1 VKILLLG
8 KNGQVGRELCR
19 ALAPLGELVA
29 LGRDAADLRDR
40 EGLREAVSACRPDAI
55 VNAAAYT
62 AVDMAE
68 TDTAAASQVNA
79 LAVSTLARHA
89 RATNALLVHY
99 STDYVFDGTAPRPY
113 KESDKPNPRNVYGA
127 TKLAGEQAIR
137 DAGCEALVFR
147 SSWVYSTHGRNFLK
161 TILRL
166 AQTRQSLD
174 VVSDQHGAPTS
185 AGLIADTTALAIR
198 ERLEGRLP
206 SGTYHLAAAG
216 STSWHE
222 YAQYIVAGAA
232 ARGMALEL
240 APGRIRAIAAK
251 DYAAAAERPRNSM
264 LDTALLSRALDLRLP
279 AWTAHV
285 DTVLDQFI
293 ELGDSAWRAKA

>member
-1 VKILLLG
+1 MKILLLG

-29 LGRDAADLRDR
+29 PGRDTADLRDQ
-40 EGLREAVSACRPDAI
+40 EGLRATLSACRPDAI

-62 AVDMAE
+62 AVDLAE
-68 TDTAAASQVNA
+68 SEQSEASEVNA

-89 RATNALLVHY
+89 RATDALLVHY
-99 STDYVFDGTAPRPY
+99 STDYVFDGTARQPY
-113 KESDKPNPRNVYGA
+113 AESDAPNPCNVYGA

-137 DAGCEALVFR
+137 DAGCGALVFR
-147 SSWVYSTHGRNFLK
+147 TSWVYSSHGRNFLK

-166 AQTRQSLD
+166 GQARESLD

-185 AGLIADTTALAIR
+185 AGLIADTTALAIQR
-198 ERLEGRLP
+198 RFEGRLP
-206 SGTYHLAAAG
+206 TGTYHLAAAG
-216 STSWHE
+216 STSWHGF
-222 YAQYIVAGAA
+222 AQYIVAGAA
-232 ARGMALEL
+232 ARGMALAL
-240 APGRIRAIAAK
+240 APERIRAILASS
-251 DYAAAAERPRNSM
+251 YPAAARRPGNSR
-264 LDTALLSRALDLRLP
+264 LDTALLSRALDLQFP

-285 DTVLDQFI
+285 DQVLDRLI